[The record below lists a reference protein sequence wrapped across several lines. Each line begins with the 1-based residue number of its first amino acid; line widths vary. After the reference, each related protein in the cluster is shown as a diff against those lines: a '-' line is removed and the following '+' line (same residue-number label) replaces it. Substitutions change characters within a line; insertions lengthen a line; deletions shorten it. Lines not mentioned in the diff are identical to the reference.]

1 MMHTAIQPRYTLRL
15 DDVRQ
20 LAQLA
25 SLADDLKN
33 YVPPESPIG
42 SEAVVAINC
51 AHALLQRVL
60 GADVARVYGPE
71 EPEEIAP

>member
-1 MMHTAIQPRYTLRL
+1 MAIQPRYTLRL

-33 YVPPESPIG
+33 HVPPECPIA
-42 SEAVVAINC
+42 SEAVVAVNR
-51 AHALLQRVL
+51 AHTLLQRVL
-60 GADVARVYGPE
+60 GADVATVYGPH